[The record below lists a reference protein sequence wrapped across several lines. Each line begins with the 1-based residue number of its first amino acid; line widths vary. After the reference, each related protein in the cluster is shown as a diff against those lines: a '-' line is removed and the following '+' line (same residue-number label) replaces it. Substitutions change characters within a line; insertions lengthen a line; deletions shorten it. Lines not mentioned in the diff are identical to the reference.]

1 MSALLARAFVLFA
14 PRAVLTFHRASLT
27 RSSSSISRV
36 CSLSTALTLH
46 DHPELGI
53 THVLSVCPNYP
64 VDAKGSDDSS
74 PPSVQNPRH
83 RCIAVEDSEYEDIL
97 SYLPSA
103 VAFIRDAL
111 EPSLEGSVGRR
122 GNKHA
127 NVSLTEKV
135 ELRIG
140 RADDKCNMN
149 TS

>member
-1 MSALLARAFVLFA
+1 M
-14 PRAVLTFHRASLT
+14 
-27 RSSSSISRV
+27 
-36 CSLSTALTLH
+36 TLR

-64 VDAKGSDDSS
+64 ENTKGSDDSS

-97 SYLPSA
+97 SHLPSA

-111 EPSLEGSVGRR
+111 EPSLEGSVGSR

-127 NVSLTEKV
+127 NVSLAEKV

-140 RADDKCNMN
+140 RAEIEYL
-149 TS
+149 